1 MGGRR
6 DVIVTAAREIAAQR
20 GMAALSVRTVAAR
33 AGVGASTLRHYFP
46 SQRDLY
52 DAVAE
57 AAFDDRLGDL
67 RIRDNGVPAS
77 DRLVE
82 CLRQF
87 VTPADGLEQ
96 WAATVAA
103 VAGPDAAPERRS
115 RWMSAVRRAH
125 ERVHGWLDVLAEEGA
140 LRDGDPVRQARQL
153 LLGVDGAALWLLTSD
168 AADRERET
176 DEILRDL
183 AATVLR

>member
-1 MGGRR
+1 MGGHRQG
-6 DVIVTAAREIAAQR
+6 IVTAAREIAVEQ
-20 GMAALSVRTVAAR
+20 GMAALSVRAVAAR
-33 AGVGASTLRHYFP
+33 AGVGASTLRYYFP
-46 SQRDLY
+46 TQRDLY
-52 DAVAE
+52 DVVTDAV
-57 AAFDDRLGDL
+57 FDSRLGDL
-67 RIRDNGVPAS
+67 RIHDTRIPAV

-103 VAGPDAAPERRS
+103 VAGPDSTPDRRAL
-115 RWMSAVRRAH
+115 WASAVRRAH
-125 ERVHGWLDVLAEEGA
+125 ERVTAWLEVLAAEGA
-140 LRDGDPVRQARQL
+140 LRDGDPVRHARL
-153 LLGVDGAALWLLTSD
+153 LVLGIDGGSLWLLTSEASD
-168 AADRERET
+168 LEQEI